1 MRFSRQALAVV
12 LFCLA
17 GAAAQA
23 GTIYVALT
31 GNDDTG
37 NGSPGSPYRTIGKGI
52 TVAVAGDTVSAGPG
66 TYNEA
71 ITLKDGVAVVS
82 QQGAAVTAID
92 GGGAVQT
99 VYAESCGAST
109 ILRGFTVTGAQ
120 MGIYSLFGSI
130 EVQRCILTGISG
142 GYYGGAFVIYFG
154 SGSLI
159 EDCLV
164 YGNSA
169 AYSAGIRVDYATA
182 TIRRC
187 TVSGNSATSGGDGGV
202 SFINGGGGSVESCIL
217 WNVGQP
223 VVGSVTSV
231 TYSDVQGGFAG
242 TGNSD
247 ADPLFFDPASGD
259 FRLKY
264 GSPCVNTGASGGDMG
279 CFAAVT
285 VASSGAEY
293 ATIQAAC
300 TAIPTLGG
308 MGGGSVLVAPGT
320 YSEHVVM
327 QASTLIDGA
336 SPYSAIVDGGGTDR
350 CVTMASHCALS
361 RLTIQNGSNQYG
373 SGAITSDSCTVS
385 RCIFKN
391 NQTAISNSQGGGLY
405 LNAGAQVVR
414 NCLFYGNKAQYGGAI
429 NAYQSSAT
437 VTNCTIVDNNVGA
450 GWAYGGI
457 YAFGTSP
464 APASVAVT
472 NSILWGDGNEMW
484 GGAYGAVT
492 SSYTDSEDGNS
503 GTGNI
508 ISDPLFLG
516 RSDYNYRIARA
527 SPCLDAGTNTGAPAC
542 DLDGNPRPLDGNHDG
557 TATTDMGAYE
567 ATSLL
572 YNSSFSTGDLYNWNL
587 TALAPN
593 GTATVVDYGGKTKA
607 LRSYRTGSS
616 GAATTLEQVLA
627 IPCTQSGSL
636 SFSINIHT
644 QTFIGNLD
652 TYHEFPV
659 KVFLYYQDATGT
671 EYEDHRYFYIGGSSS
686 DPKAE
691 LVTADTWFVRAM
703 DFSGLSPVPA
713 FLTRVVLQSQ
723 GWAWEAYFDDMD
735 LVTDAPPPD
744 LAAPAPGSF
753 QINGGALYTTSP
765 SVTLAVTP
773 GMDGT
778 LVFATTSNNTWAN
791 FPALAQ
797 QFVAVSGAITG
808 AGTKVTLQE
817 ASTPFTIS
825 LRGILGGADI
835 ASFTT
840 TVTGTPGG
848 MYTLEGSFSFPV
860 NAPPGSTL
868 YLVVRP
874 QVGGTSWGGKSNSSN
889 PYPSGQLWYLSG
901 STWTAMSSHD
911 MQAWIVQ
918 PTQRV
923 QVSNDAFA
931 TSSFVNYETAV
942 PWTLSAGEGAKT
954 VWMRYFDFAGNQSST
969 YNTRNIT
976 LDSAP
981 PQSSVISPPN
991 GLNAYVT
998 CYTPLVI
1005 EGTASDAT
1013 TAVTGVDVSLDN
1025 GVTWHAATNTGTNF
1039 SAWSYTVDTPSAGT
1053 YQIRSRASDAATNVE
1068 TPGTGNTVTLNA
1080 VGPPTWTQ
1088 TSKSDFE
1095 SGILSNIDTAT
1106 APGSCLLRTAT
1117 TTYNSLF
1124 QFASTQGQ
1132 SQWYYRDSNAS
1143 DLAWTG
1149 SWWGTSTTPQIKS
1162 DRQMGYG
1169 SLNSSREWV
1178 AQSDGFVRINVS
1190 FEDAESGP
1198 SGDYSWVW
1206 LYHNGTQLYQRM
1218 IVDGDFT
1225 IYGTTV
1231 DRAVAAGDR
1240 IKVQTYDQLGP
1251 QWIFTMAAIE
1261 FRPAGTV
1268 LSRVIDTSVSGT
1280 AWQLVTWEPATQPAN
1295 TTLNVWIRASDA
1307 IFSPTS
1313 ATPNWRSVTRGQTA
1327 DLPAGRYAQYKAV
1340 LNAADFSSVP
1350 QLDQFSLT
1358 ANDTGKPY
1366 SMADIKGQKS
1376 GGSVVLTWTP
1386 INWSPTVDHVFVYRA
1401 TQKDL
1406 SDKVLVADVA
1416 ASAGTY
1422 TDTPPAGPLYFYS
1435 LVTYDVACRV
1445 GM

>member
-52 TVAVAGDTVSAGPG
+52 AVAVAGDTVSVGPG

-82 QQGAAVTAID
+82 QQGAQATVID
-92 GGGAVQT
+92 GGGTAQT
-99 VYAESCGAST
+99 VYAEFCGAST
-109 ILRGFTVTGAQ
+109 ILRGFTVTDAQ
-120 MGIYSLFGSI
+120 RGICSVLGSI

-142 GYYGGAFVIYFG
+142 GIYGGAVCFLWD
-154 SGSLI
+154 SGSLL
-159 EDCLV
+159 EDSLV

-169 AYSAGIRVDYATA
+169 VYSAGIRVDGSSATVK
-182 TIRRC
+182 RC
-187 TVSGNSATSGGDGGV
+187 TVWGNTAANGDGGITFV
-202 SFINGGGGSVESCIL
+202 NGGTGAVESCIL

-242 TGNSD
+242 TGNID
-247 ADPLFFDPASGD
+247 ADPLIFDAASGD
-259 FRLKY
+259 CRLGY

-320 YSEHVVM
+320 YLEHVVM

-336 SPYSAIVDGGGTDR
+336 SPYSAIVDGGCTDR
-350 CVTMASHCALS
+350 CFVMASHCALS

-405 LNAGAQVVR
+405 LNAGAQMVR

-464 APASVAVT
+464 APASVTVT
-472 NSILWGDGNEMW
+472 NCILWGDGNEMW
-484 GGAYGAVT
+484 GAAFGTVT
-492 SSYTDSEDGNS
+492 SSYTDTEDGNS

-508 ISDPLFLG
+508 ITDPLFLG
-516 RSDYNYRIARA
+516 RSDHNYRIART
-527 SPCLDAGTNTGAPAC
+527 SPCLDAGTNTSAPAC

-567 ATSLL
+567 TTSLL
-572 YNSSFSTGDLYNWNL
+572 YNSSFSTGDLYNWNIA
-587 TALAPN
+587 ALAPN
-593 GTATVVDYGGKTKA
+593 GTATVVDYGGRTKA
-607 LRSYRTGSS
+607 LRSYRTASS

-644 QTFIGNLD
+644 QAFTGNLD

-691 LVTADTWFVRAM
+691 LVTADTWFVRAI
-703 DFSGLSPVPA
+703 DFSGLTPAPA

-723 GWAWEAYFDDMD
+723 GWAWEAYFDDLD

-753 QINGGALYTTSP
+753 QINGGAAYASSANVSL
-765 SVTLAVTP
+765 SVRP
-773 GMDGT
+773 GADAALT
-778 LVFATTSNNTWAN
+778 FATTGDYSLGGFA
-791 FPALAQ
+791 ALAER
-797 QFVAVSGAITG
+797 FVTTSGAITG
-808 AGTKVTLQE
+808 AGVRIWLAQSPQTYVV
-817 ASTPFTIS
+817 S
-825 LRGILGGADI
+825 LRAALNGADI
-835 ASFTT
+835 TSFTK
-840 TVTGTPGG
+840 TVTGPTYPPQPF
-848 MYTLEGSFSFPV
+848 EGSFPFPV
-860 NAPPGSTL
+860 NVPPGTTL
-868 YLVVRP
+868 YLVIRSTDGILNMLAN
-874 QVGGTSWGGKSNSSN
+874 QTD
-889 PYPSGQLWYLSG
+889 PYPNGDLWRLFSG
-901 STWTAMSSHD
+901 TWTEMSGHD
-911 MQAWIVQ
+911 VPAWIVQ
-918 PTQRV
+918 TTQRV
-923 QVSNDAFA
+923 QISNDGFA
-931 TSSFVNYETAV
+931 TSSFVNYGTSV
-942 PWTLSAGEGAKT
+942 PWTLSGGEGPKT
-954 VWMRYFDFAGNQSST
+954 VWMRYVDFAGNHSAL
-969 YNTRNIT
+969 YNTQGIM
-976 LDSAP
+976 LDGTP
-981 PQSSVISPPN
+981 PQSALSSPSS
-991 GLNAYVT
+991 GLNDYLS
-998 CYTPLVI
+998 CHDPLVI
-1005 EGTASDAT
+1005 EGTASDAST
-1013 TAVTGVDVSLDN
+1013 LVTGVDVSYDN
-1025 GVTWHAATNTGTNF
+1025 GVTWHTATNTGTNF
-1039 SAWSYTVDTPSAGT
+1039 SSWSYTLAPPPPGT
-1053 YQIRSRASDAATNVE
+1053 FVIRSRATDQASNVE
-1068 TPGTGNTVTLNA
+1068 TPAPGNTITLNLVSQVA
-1080 VGPPTWTQ
+1080 WTQ
-1088 TSKSDFE
+1088 TSKADFE
-1095 SGILSNIDTAT
+1095 SGLLTNIDTT
-1106 APGSCLLRTAT
+1106 TSPGSCLLKTAT

-1124 QFASTQGQ
+1124 QFSSTQGQ
-1132 SQWYYRDSNAS
+1132 NQWYYRDSSDAS
-1143 DLAWTG
+1143 LAWNG
-1149 SWWGTSTTPQIKS
+1149 NWWGSSTTPQIKS

-1178 AQSDGFVRINVS
+1178 APSDGFVRINVS
-1190 FEDAESGP
+1190 FQDAESGP

-1231 DRAVAAGDR
+1231 DRVVAAGDR
-1240 IKVQTYDQLGP
+1240 IRIQTYDQLGP
-1251 QWIFTMAAIE
+1251 QWIFAMAAIE

-1268 LSRVIDTSVSGT
+1268 LSRVLDGSSTVP
-1280 AWQLVTWEPATQPAN
+1280 WNNVTWEPATQPAGC
-1295 TTLNVWIRASDA
+1295 TLGVWVRASDSLFA
-1307 IFSPTS
+1307 PG
-1313 ATPNWRSVTRGQTA
+1313 ATLPAWTQVTRGQQ
-1327 DLPAGRYAQYKAV
+1327 DGLPAGRYTQYKAV
-1340 LNAADFSSVP
+1340 LNAADFTSVP
-1350 QLDQFSLT
+1350 QLDQFAILGDDS
-1358 ANDTGKPY
+1358 GRPY
-1366 SMADIKGQKS
+1366 AISDLKAQKS
-1376 GGSVVLTWTP
+1376 GTSVVLAWAP

-1406 SDKVLVADVA
+1406 SDKVLVGDVA

-1422 TDTPPAGPLYFYS
+1422 TDTPPAGALYFYS
-1435 LVTYDVACRV
+1435 LITYDVACRT
-1445 GM
+1445 GT